1 MRGLQ
6 EVFQVAHGE
15 DVGPVPF
22 GCQAVHVHDAMVTR
36 LVFERV
42 MNDQA
47 VGMLVRRFPAVASV
61 QFKRLGDGRG
71 RAGQ

>member
-1 MRGLQ
+1 
-6 EVFQVAHGE
+6 
-15 DVGPVPF
+15 
-22 GCQAVHVHDAMVTR
+22 MVTR